1 MGKRE
6 LVVLFC
12 VSSWC
17 LVIAVWLFLEVPRV
31 CLQFVIVVFP
41 DHTQLLLLHAR
52 LRNNCSNQNNGLYIN
67 HLRERPF
74 CSWWNVIEDTK
85 HYLFTCNQYRNERL
99 IFLKQLATSNNLTSN
114 YYYSEMI
121 H

>member
-6 LVVLFC
+6 LVALFS

-41 DHTQLLLLHAR
+41 DHTQLLLVHAR
-52 LRNNCSNQNNGLYIN
+52 LRNNCSNLNNDLFIN
-67 HLRERPF
+67 HLRKRPF
-74 CSWWNVIEDTK
+74 SSLQCYSVLSTIAQVLRK
-85 HYLFTCNQYRNERL
+85 MS
-99 IFLKQLATSNNLTSN
+99 LKILVS
-114 YYYSEMI
+114 
-121 H
+121 